1 MVRKASQFSCSL
13 RGCSSYKL
21 QASEEIFCADL
32 ICTTTSYCHHL
43 NVAWMCQEHPTF
55 VTSRSMSFKIFFV
68 LIAEIT
74 GYSIADRRIKS
85 WMQNVSFLTFQNDG
99 IKIREKREKLQVYL
113 SLQHQVLPLP
123 VLEHLQGLQGADNV
137 HRVDGRLLAD
147 LCASLEFVSFNLV
160 QSQDELFS
168 PSLTYL

>member
-1 MVRKASQFSCSL
+1 MNSTMVRKASQFSCSL

-43 NVAWMCQEHPTF
+43 NVAWMCQEHLTF

-74 GYSIADRRIKS
+74 GYSIADGRMIFF
-85 WMQNVSFLTFQNDG
+85 N
-99 IKIREKREKLQVYL
+99 
-113 SLQHQVLPLP
+113 QVLNAKC
-123 VLEHLQGLQGADNV
+123 VI
-137 HRVDGRLLAD
+137 
-147 LCASLEFVSFNLV
+147 SY
-160 QSQDELFS
+160 FS
-168 PSLTYL
+168 K